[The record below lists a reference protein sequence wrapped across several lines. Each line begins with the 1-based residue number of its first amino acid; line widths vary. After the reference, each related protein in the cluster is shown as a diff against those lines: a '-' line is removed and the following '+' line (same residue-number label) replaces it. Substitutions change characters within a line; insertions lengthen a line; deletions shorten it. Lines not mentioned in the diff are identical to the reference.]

1 MTARVSRMN
10 LARWITTEEFGEQE
24 EGEYVL
30 PPDEDVPVQ
39 VRESFSVYTDRTLP
53 KGNPQLLVRG
63 VVVSVER
70 EFLEVVAIKDE
81 VKTALYTTTIH
92 LAAV

>member
-30 PPDEDVPVQ
+30 PSDEDVPVQ
-39 VRESFSVYTDRTLP
+39 VGETSQSTLTAHSRKVIRSYSSVGSSYQWSESS
-53 KGNPQLLVRG
+53 
-63 VVVSVER
+63 
-70 EFLEVVAIKDE
+70 
-81 VKTALYTTTIH
+81 
-92 LAAV
+92 